1 MKTIHQSIS
10 ILNHIMNKILGGISR
25 PPNMASLWHY
35 SLIIDLFCRRS
46 FSVFPDLHF
55 EEIRLVEALVD
66 VSEFS
71 EELNRLVPNVLVL
84 LVHEKQLGLKSG
96 TVPYWQD
103 NEFYKWVFFSPTW
116 WLTLHGLDDDGG
128 RSTKPCRRRPAWPRG
143 TARCTGRGKIK
154 RRCERVYLDV
164 FSPCYENQDEA
175 GGDEDE
181 EECSNNFPAA
191 QLVTTYLLYGSITYI
206 TYISHISHVYHMY
219 GSNHIY
225 PISEY
230 HFTPFGQNA
239 HFFAFPSKPASRKF

>member
-46 FSVFPDLHF
+46 FSLSRDLHF

-96 TVPYWQD
+96 TFPYWQD

-128 RSTKPCRRRPAWPRG
+128 RSTKPFRRRPAWPRG
-143 TARCTGRGKIK
+143 TARCTGRGKESSK
-154 RRCERVYLDV
+154 
-164 FSPCYENQDEA
+164 
-175 GGDEDE
+175 EDASG
-181 EECSNNFPAA
+181 CTLMSFRHVMRTRMRPAVMRTRKNVPTIFR
-191 QLVTTYLLYGSITYI
+191 QLSW
-206 TYISHISHVYHMY
+206 
-219 GSNHIY
+219 
-225 PISEY
+225 
-230 HFTPFGQNA
+230 
-239 HFFAFPSKPASRKF
+239 

>member
-10 ILNHIMNKILGGISR
+10 VLNHIMNKILGGISR

-46 FSVFPDLHF
+46 FSVSRDLHF

-71 EELNRLVPNVLVL
+71 EELNRLVPNILVL
-84 LVHEKQLGLKSG
+84 LVHEKQLGLKSKHISILAR
-96 TVPYWQD
+96 QRILQISQS
-103 NEFYKWVFFSPTW
+103 FFFTHHLMTDSSWTW
-116 WLTLHGLDDDGG
+116 WWWWSVNKTLSA
-128 RSTKPCRRRPAWPRG
+128 STSLASRYSKVYWK
-143 TARCTGRGKIK
+143 TKLK

-191 QLVTTYLLYGSITYI
+191 QFVTTYLLYGSITYI
-206 TYISHISHVYHMY
+206 THITYITCLSHVW
-219 GSNHIY
+219 
-225 PISEY
+225 E
-230 HFTPFGQNA
+230 
-239 HFFAFPSKPASRKF
+239 